1 MRLICVVT
9 LNLKNAISRILATKK
24 INQLVRILAD
34 NADLFI
40 DEEEESVTTE
50 FLQLKMRLADFGLRH
65 DASRIMEQPWSKM
78 QRDLVKFFDVNNII
92 LRK

>member
-1 MRLICVVT
+1 MRLICVVI

-50 FLQLKMRLADFGLRH
+50 FLHLKMRLADFGLTH

-92 LRK
+92 HRK

>member
-1 MRLICVVT
+1 MRLICVMI

-24 INQLVRILAD
+24 SINWSVSAD

-65 DASRIMEQPWSKM
+65 DASRIMEQPRSKM
-78 QRDLVKFFDVNNII
+78 QRDWLNS
-92 LRK
+92 LM